1 MSGSWSQALVAVLM
15 LLVVVAMAVFL
26 RRFILVNSERRMLGM
41 LTSMGIDPS
50 VTTSGDI
57 DRIMC
62 EVRSRCRHCAVE
74 GKCERWLRG
83 EEAGDNAFCPN
94 HKVFELLGK
103 HSGRR

>member
-1 MSGSWSQALVAVLM
+1 MSGSLGQALVAILM
-15 LLVVVAMAVFL
+15 LLVVLALTVFL
-26 RRFILVNSERRMLGM
+26 RRFLVANSERRMLGM

-57 DRIMC
+57 DKIMS

-74 GKCERWLRG
+74 DKCERWLRG
-83 EEAGDNAFCPN
+83 EEEGDNAFCPN
-94 HKVFELLGK
+94 HEVFELLGK